1 MDFNP
6 FICRPEISTNS
17 PATSVHNIWQNRER
31 ILYCVTCVFVHE
43 AMVCNAQVFCTLYNL
58 ANKWIN
64 CMLSSIVRSESCWW
78 TRNDRKSYLLKP
90 YTGLQHKL
98 DELQFISTLEKQNP
112 TLQHKHWNF
121 NLCVQVSCVYYE
133 VTKPSFN
140 SLFQAPR
147 PRLYGEN
154 LFLVEESTT
163 QPGQL

>member
-1 MDFNP
+1 MQHL
-6 FICRPEISTNS
+6 FIIFDKT
-17 PATSVHNIWQNRER
+17 ER

-78 TRNDRKSYLLKP
+78 TRNDRKSYLLKS

>member
-78 TRNDRKSYLLKP
+78 TTKDRKSYLLKP
-90 YTGLQHKL
+90 YTGLQHKV
-98 DELQFISTLEKQNP
+98 DELQFISTPEKQTL
-112 TLQHKHWNF
+112 TLQHKHSNF
-121 NLCVQVSCVYYE
+121 KLCVRVSCVYYE
-133 VTKPSFN
+133 VNNQYLACS
-140 SLFQAPR
+140 
-147 PRLYGEN
+147 RLQGP
-154 LFLVEESTT
+154 STT